1 MSQMIAPLLFLLFL
15 TNPVFSQLDE
25 LYFPGFNRVAS
36 NMSLNGVAVIEKN
49 GILRLTNNTQRT
61 VGHAFYS
68 SPIKFK
74 NSSNGKSFSF
84 STAFAFTIVPE
95 NPRIRGHGFAF
106 TISTSKELP
115 GALPNQY
122 LGLFNATDSGNFSN
136 HLFAVEFDTVKDYDL
151 HDINDN
157 HVGIDIN
164 GLRSNISVPAASFL
178 DNSAKEDLNL
188 CSGRTIQ
195 AWVDYDS
202 IKNLVEVR
210 LSSSSKRPVSPI
222 LSCKA
227 DLSPIFKDYM
237 YVGFSSST
245 GLLTSTHY
253 ILGWSF
259 SMKGEAKSLSLPSL
273 PAIPGHK
280 KKHTGL
286 IIGVSTL
293 ATFFIISTVAAAFYL
308 SRKKKEADVTEAWEL
323 DIGPHRFSYQELKKA
338 TKNFRDEELLGFGGF
353 GKVYKG
359 TLPNSNTE
367 IAVKRICH
375 ESKQGLK
382 EFLTEIASIGRL
394 RHRNLVRLLGWCRQK
409 GDLLLVYDFMANG
422 SLDKYL
428 FDNPKTI
435 LKWEQRFNII
445 KGVASGLLY
454 LHEEWEQTVI
464 HRDIKAGNVLL
475 DSELNGRLGDFG
487 LAKLYDLLLE
497 VVCGRKP
504 IEPKALPEELI
515 LVDLVWDRW
524 ESGAILDVVDPR
536 LNGEFNEH
544 EAVLVL
550 KLGLMCSHNAP
561 NARPPMRQIVRAR
574 LEDHKH
580 SYPVSSNLVST
591 WSFGG
596 DSGDSDIEAGSDSAL
611 PFSGGG
617 ECKQPEH

>member
-1 MSQMIAPLLFLLFL
+1 MSQMITPLLFLLFL

-25 LYFPGFNRVAS
+25 LYFPGFNRVTS

-136 HLFAVEFDTVKDYDL
+136 HLFAVEFDTVKDYEL

-273 PAIPGHK
+273 PSLPGHK

-308 SRKKKEADVTEAWEL
+308 SRKKKKADVTEAWEL

-359 TLPNSNTE
+359 TLPKSNTE

-382 EFLTEIASIGRL
+382 E
-394 RHRNLVRLLGWCRQK
+394 
-409 GDLLLVYDFMANG
+409 
-422 SLDKYL
+422 
-428 FDNPKTI
+428 
-435 LKWEQRFNII
+435 
-445 KGVASGLLY
+445 
-454 LHEEWEQTVI
+454 
-464 HRDIKAGNVLL
+464 
-475 DSELNGRLGDFG
+475 
-487 LAKLYDLLLE
+487 
-497 VVCGRKP
+497 
-504 IEPKALPEELI
+504 
-515 LVDLVWDRW
+515 W

-561 NARPPMRQIVRAR
+561 NARPPMRQIVRYLEGEVALPALVGAPNSYDGKFFNANKVRGR

-580 SYPVSSNLVST
+580 SYPVSSNLTST

-617 ECKQPEH
+617 ESK

>member
-1 MSQMIAPLLFLLFL
+1 MSQMITPLLFLLFL

-25 LYFPGFNRVAS
+25 LYFPGFNRVTS

-259 SMKGEAKSLSLPSL
+259 SMKGEAK
-273 PAIPGHK
+273 K
-280 KKHTGL
+280 KK
-286 IIGVSTL
+286 
-293 ATFFIISTVAAAFYL
+293 
-308 SRKKKEADVTEAWEL
+308 KADVTEAWEL

-409 GDLLLVYDFMANG
+409 V
-422 SLDKYL
+422 
-428 FDNPKTI
+428 
-435 LKWEQRFNII
+435 
-445 KGVASGLLY
+445 
-454 LHEEWEQTVI
+454 
-464 HRDIKAGNVLL
+464 
-475 DSELNGRLGDFG
+475 
-487 LAKLYDLLLE
+487 LLE

-524 ESGAILDVVDPR
+524 EKWCNSRCSGSEI
-536 LNGEFNEH
+536 EW
-544 EAVLVL
+544 
-550 KLGLMCSHNAP
+550 
-561 NARPPMRQIVRAR
+561 PPMRQIVRYLEGEVALPALVGAPNSYDGKFFTQIRPGGR

-617 ECKQPEH
+617 ESK